1 MALEVRDCLL
11 AVYKVEPHFPCHG
24 TLLQAS
30 FPQLDHQRQEHSS
43 LNLEGTSLHDKCS
56 FKFIGF
62 EVDPNQKQHKVDH
75 NSRQLVFSFADNG

>member
-30 FPQLDHQRQEHSS
+30 FLP
-43 LNLEGTSLHDKCS
+43 NLTTKGKN
-56 FKFIGF
+56 I
-62 EVDPNQKQHKVDH
+62 P
-75 NSRQLVFSFADNG
+75 A